1 MHHKSLNIFI
11 QHRLSKFFLINDF
24 NLASDWKGFF
34 GSIGSPGELFLS
46 KLYVSITKGKKGH
59 A

>member
-11 QHRLSKFFLINDF
+11 QRRFSKYLLINDF
-24 NLASDWKGFF
+24 DLAGGFKGFF
-34 GSIGSPGELFLS
+34 GGVGSLGELFLS
-46 KLYVSITKGKKGH
+46 KLYVSITKGKEWR

>member
-11 QHRLSKFFLINDF
+11 QRRLTKFFLINDF
-24 NLASDWKGFF
+24 DLTGGWKGFF
-34 GSIGSPGELFLS
+34 DSVGSLGELFLS
-46 KLYVSITKGKKGH
+46 KLNVNITKNKETY